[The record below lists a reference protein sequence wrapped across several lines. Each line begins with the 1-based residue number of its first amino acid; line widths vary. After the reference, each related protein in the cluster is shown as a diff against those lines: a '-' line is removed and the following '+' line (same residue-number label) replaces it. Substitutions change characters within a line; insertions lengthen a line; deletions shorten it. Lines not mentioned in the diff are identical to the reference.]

1 MKKMTKLA
9 ALLAAILLLT
19 AAMTA
24 CGGQS
29 TEPDTPDDGQ
39 TGTTAVRIAP
49 IPSGFDPAAPE
60 DCDVSV
66 SFDNGDIKLNDEGV
80 LVLHMTVWEYEL
92 FDAAEVSAMKP
103 GDTLVVRG
111 QEIAVTAVESA
122 DGVVHVNGGLEKGG
136 VDLAA
141 AESGGVFYESNSA
154 VTEFPYNYVETAQL
168 TLPVDGD
175 SFVYTDT
182 SDLEKGGADLSGRRP
197 ADHAGHGGLLLHR
210 HERHRPH
217 RGRQGDGHHPRVHSL
232 SRTAAV
238 PVSGPAAG
246 TDHSPPVRQY
256 ALTARQAGAFCAR
269 RFSFFGHL
277 RLFLQRRFGVWN

>member
-80 LVLHMTVWEYEL
+80 LILHMTVWEYEL

-182 SDLEKGGADLSGRRP
+182 SDLEKGEQTYLAGDLLTMQDTVDFSCTAMNGT
-197 ADHAGHGGLLLHR
+197 AHIAGGKVTAIT
-210 HERHRPH
+210 
-217 RGRQGDGHHPRVHSL
+217 RVYI
-232 SRTAAV
+232 
-238 PVSGPAAG
+238 P
-246 TDHSPPVRQY
+246 
-256 ALTARQAGAFCAR
+256 
-269 RFSFFGHL
+269 
-277 RLFLQRRFGVWN
+277 

>member
-80 LVLHMTVWEYEL
+80 LVLHMTCL
-92 FDAAEVSAMKP
+92 
-103 GDTLVVRG
+103 L
-111 QEIAVTAVESA
+111 
-122 DGVVHVNGGLEKGG
+122 
-136 VDLAA
+136 
-141 AESGGVFYESNSA
+141 
-154 VTEFPYNYVETAQL
+154 
-168 TLPVDGD
+168 
-175 SFVYTDT
+175 YT
-182 SDLEKGGADLSGRRP
+182 SPS
-197 ADHAGHGGLLLHR
+197 
-210 HERHRPH
+210 
-217 RGRQGDGHHPRVHSL
+217 PR
-232 SRTAAV
+232 
-238 PVSGPAAG
+238 
-246 TDHSPPVRQY
+246 D
-256 ALTARQAGAFCAR
+256 
-269 RFSFFGHL
+269 
-277 RLFLQRRFGVWN
+277 